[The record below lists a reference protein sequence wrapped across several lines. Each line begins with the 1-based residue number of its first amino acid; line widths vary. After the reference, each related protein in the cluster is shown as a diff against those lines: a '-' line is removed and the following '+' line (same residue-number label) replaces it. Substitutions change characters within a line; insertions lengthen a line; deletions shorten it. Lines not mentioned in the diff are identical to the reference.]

1 MILYMLVIGVCLIWG
16 IKKQLAS
23 IFPGIQRNQQ
33 TASRLASKIHAYIT
47 LPALIGPRHQEP
59 LPWNLGYV
67 PERGLS
73 IVIAVYVSLNVIF
86 SSVSFDSFQ
95 PNVWWPSQGAELCE
109 YVGNRTGILSL
120 VNMSLA
126 ILFAGRNNVLI
137 AVTGWSQTTFLALH
151 RWTARVAAVQAV
163 VHSIVY
169 TLIYFEPGYEEAK
182 TYAEKAA
189 EPYYV
194 SSPLF
199 LSCWRLISSV
209 AVKLIVC

>member
-1 MILYMLVIGVCLIWG
+1 MILYILVIGVCLIWG
-16 IKKQLAS
+16 IKKQLS
-23 IFPGIQRNQQ
+23 SLFPSTQRNQR
-33 TASRLASKIHAYIT
+33 TTSRLASKIRAHIT
-47 LPALIGPRHQEP
+47 LPALLGSRHQEP

-86 SSVSFDSFQ
+86 SSVSFESFQ
-95 PNVWWPSQGAELCE
+95 PNIWWTSEAAELCE

-126 ILFAGRNNVLI
+126 ILFAGRNNILI

-169 TLIYFEPGYEEAK
+169 TLIYFEPGYEGAK

-194 SSPLF
+194 SHPFSF
-199 LSCWRLISSV
+199 SYTRG
-209 AVKLIVC
+209 